1 MFLFSVLLFFLLACA
16 GAWLLLFDGGRALV
30 AQSLAQLG
38 RRLEQRW
45 QRLNQAGGRRAAA
58 AGQGAREG
66 ARQGAA
72 RLLRWLRRRCL
83 LLLAAGVLLTVPP
96 LLAWL
101 VSDGSMLGGFDG
113 AAHDVNPQVLA
124 LLEGEQLAPPLSPPP
139 LAFTTAEV
147 AQVRPLLDS
156 ANRNWRLL
164 DAAFAQRLLL
174 VFKIMKESHGYDMA
188 ILEGY
193 RSPQRQDLLA
203 AAGSAVTNAKAFQS
217 YHQFGLAADCA
228 FLRNGKLVISER
240 DPWAMRGYRL
250 YGETAETVG
259 LHWGGRWTMMDFGH
273 TELRLPGTVRK

>member
-1 MFLFSVLLFFLLACA
+1 MFLFSVLLFFLLACV
-16 GAWLLLFDGGRALV
+16 GAWLLLFDSGRELV

-38 RRLEQRW
+38 RRLELRW
-45 QRLNQAGGRRAAA
+45 QRLNQAGAERAGA
-58 AGQGAREG
+58 AGQGAR
-66 ARQGAA
+66 QGVA
-72 RLLRWLRRRCL
+72 RLLRWLCRHCL

-124 LLEGEQLAPPLSPPP
+124 LLQGEQLAPPLSPPP

-147 AQVRPLLDS
+147 AQVRPLLDG

-203 AAGSAVTNAKAFQS
+203 ATGPAVTNAKAFQS

-273 TELRLPGTVRK
+273 TELRLPGTVKK